1 MRIVLRLL
9 GIGLAL
15 TALSCQ
21 QTEQATSAGPR
32 EGTAASADGVPIHY
46 RVTGSGEP
54 TLVFVHGWCCDG
66 TYWDDVVAHFSPR
79 HRIVTVDL
87 AGHGQSGLDRQ
98 QWSMAAFGADVRA
111 VVEKLDLDDVV
122 LIGHSMGGAVI
133 VEATLAMP
141 ERVRGL
147 VGVDNFQK
155 ATIEMPPQMVEQ
167 FMAQYRQDFAGTAKP
182 FVRNMF
188 AATADSA
195 LVERVADDM
204 AEGPPAVGI
213 GALGAFLDWFG
224 GDSAEAL
231 AKLQVPLH
239 CINSDKL
246 PTDTEAMAK
255 LVSDYKLRLMPGCGH
270 FLWLEDPA
278 NFNRLLEETLSD
290 FAERG

>member
-1 MRIVLRLL
+1 MRTTLCFL
-9 GIGLAL
+9 GISLTLAS
-15 TALSCQ
+15 LSCQ
-21 QTEQATSAGPR
+21 QAEQTPSVGPR
-32 EGTAASADGVPIHY
+32 EGSVASADGVPIHY
-46 RVTGSGEP
+46 RVAGSGEP

-66 TYWDDVVAHFSPR
+66 TYWDEVVAHFSPR
-79 HRIVTVDL
+79 HRVVTVDL

-111 VVEKLDLDDVV
+111 VVDELGLDDVV

-133 VEATLAMP
+133 VEAALGMP

-155 ATIEMPPQMVEQ
+155 ATIHMPPQMVEDT
-167 FMAQYRQDFAGTAKP
+167 MAKYRQDFAATAKP
-182 FVRNMF
+182 FVRGMF
-188 AATADSA
+188 AATADSV
-195 LVERVADDM
+195 LVERVANDM
-204 AEGPPAVGI
+204 AQGPPAVGI
-213 GALGAFLDWFG
+213 GALGAFLDWFA

-246 PTDTEAMAK
+246 STDAEAMAE
-255 LVSDYKLRLMPGCGH
+255 LVTDYRLRLMPGCGH
-270 FLWLEDPA
+270 FVWLEDPA
-278 NFNRLLEETLSD
+278 SFHRLLEETLSD